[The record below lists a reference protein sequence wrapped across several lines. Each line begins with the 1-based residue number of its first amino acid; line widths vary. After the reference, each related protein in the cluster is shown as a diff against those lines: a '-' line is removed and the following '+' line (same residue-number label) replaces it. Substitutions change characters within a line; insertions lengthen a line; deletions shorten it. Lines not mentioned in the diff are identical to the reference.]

1 MLETSE
7 FLSGDHDSKE
17 VGGARLAGVSQL
29 LSRGRGL
36 QA

>member
-1 MLETSE
+1 MPVTSK